1 MIKLYVIFNMLEI
14 FDKLCTSFGQDILEA
29 LYSGTLHNR
38 STSLGLE
45 LGLGLG
51 VPGQR

>member
-38 STSLGLE
+38 STA
-45 LGLGLG
+45 
-51 VPGQR
+51 